1 MDKIDINFGSITTFV
16 DSEFQTL
23 QLKDKRLESRA
34 KKILKQLQFSLTSCI
49 RRLFT
54 DPHDAHQAYHFF

>member
-1 MDKIDINFGSITTFV
+1 MDKMDLNFGNISTFV
-16 DSEFQTL
+16 RSEFEAL

-34 KKILKQLQFSLTSCI
+34 KKILHQLQFSLTSCI